1 MKKCMTIVLA
11 VLVTLVLYG
20 CGNAAA
26 KDSSLYTQGL
36 DVANLVVQAAQSDAY
51 LDQLSGNASLREI
64 LEDAAQGDYSS
75 PKAVYELRFSSL
87 PVETDTLPE
96 PLATALHQQLL
107 PTLIS
112 QLNAAAGAE
121 TLAAAS
127 VCTMTKTFVSSD
139 ATDDTLYLYQ
149 YETGS
154 PIAVIFTP
162 GEDGAV
168 SARGCFLLCPDVPQ
182 QGTAEE
188 IADSFAQI
196 LGISAPQVTAVSP

>member
-1 MKKCMTIVLA
+1 MRKYIIIVLA
-11 VLVTLVLYG
+11 ALVSLALCG
-20 CGNAAA
+20 CGNTAA
-26 KDSSLYTQGL
+26 KGSSLYTQGL

-51 LDQLSGNASLREI
+51 LDQLSGNSSLREI
-64 LEDAAQGDYSS
+64 LEDAAQGDYSA

-87 PVETDTLPE
+87 PEVSDTLPE
-96 PLATALHQQLL
+96 PLAKALHQWQL
-107 PTLIS
+107 PTMIS

-121 TLAAAS
+121 ALAAAS
-127 VCTMTKTFVSSD
+127 VCTMTKTFVSSGV
-139 ATDDTLYLYQ
+139 ADDTLYLYQ
-149 YETGS
+149 YETGY

-196 LGISAPQVTAVSP
+196 LGSSAPQVTVVSP

>member
-11 VLVTLVLYG
+11 VLVTLVLCG
-20 CGNAAA
+20 CGNAAP
-26 KDSSLYTQGL
+26 KERSLYTQGL

-64 LEDAAQGDYSS
+64 LEDAAQGDYST

-87 PVETDTLPE
+87 PEESDTLPE
-96 PLATALHQQLL
+96 PLAKALHQQLL

-127 VCTMTKTFVSSD
+127 VCTMSKTFVASD

-149 YETGS
+149 YETGY

>member
-11 VLVTLVLYG
+11 VLVTLVLCG
-20 CGNAAA
+20 CSNAAP
-26 KDSSLYTQGL
+26 KESSLYAQGL

-107 PTLIS
+107 PTMIS

-127 VCTMTKTFVSSD
+127 VCTMSKTFVSSD

-149 YETGS
+149 YEAGF

-162 GEDGAV
+162 GEGGAV
-168 SARGCFLLCPDVPQ
+168 SAKGCFLLCPDVPQ

-196 LGISAPQVTAVSP
+196 LGSSAPQVTAVFP

>member
-1 MKKCMTIVLA
+1 MRKYMTIILA
-11 VLVTLVLYG
+11 ALVTLVLCG

-51 LDQLSGNASLREI
+51 LDQLSGNSSLREI
-64 LEDAAQGDYSS
+64 LEDAAQGDYSA

-127 VCTMTKTFVSSD
+127 VCTMSKTFVASGV
-139 ATDDTLYLYQ
+139 ADDTLYLYQ
-149 YETGS
+149 YEAGF

-162 GEDGAV
+162 GEGGAV
-168 SARGCFLLCPDVPQ
+168 SAKGCFLLCPDVPQ

-196 LGISAPQVTAVSP
+196 LGSSAPQVTAVSP

>member
-1 MKKCMTIVLA
+1 MRKYMTIIPA
-11 VLVTLVLYG
+11 ALVTLVLCG

-51 LDQLSGNASLREI
+51 LDQLSGNSSLREI
-64 LEDAAQGDYSS
+64 LEDAAQGDYST

-87 PVETDTLPE
+87 PEVSDTLPE

-107 PTLIS
+107 PTMIS

-149 YETGS
+149 YEAGF

-168 SARGCFLLCPDVPQ
+168 SASGCFLLCPDFPH

-196 LGISAPQVTAVSP
+196 LGSSAPQVTAVSP